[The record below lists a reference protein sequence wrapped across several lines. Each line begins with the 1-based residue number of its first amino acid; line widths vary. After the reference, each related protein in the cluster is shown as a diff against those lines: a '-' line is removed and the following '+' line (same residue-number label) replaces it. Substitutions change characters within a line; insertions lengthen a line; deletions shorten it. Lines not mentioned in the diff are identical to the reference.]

1 MESNPL
7 LPAKTPFFEGKN
19 RFVQI
24 LILLAL
30 IVGGMIICSVLGVIV
45 ATIFFGL
52 GIPTDT
58 VDQAAYYRI
67 IQAFGSVGTFLLPPL
82 FFSYFAERNC
92 FIYNKINKAPGY
104 SRCNI
109 VIVMSLA
116 ILPIVLALAEWNEG
130 WKLPE
135 SLAGL
140 EDWMRRTD
148 EQNSELVKLM
158 TRDSRIGILLINIF
172 VMALLPAVGEEL
184 MFRGT
189 VQPFLQKWT
198 KSPHWAIWIT
208 AFIFSAIHF
217 QISGFI
223 PRMLI
228 GAYLGYLLYWSGS
241 LWLPILAH
249 FMHNSMS
256 IISDFVLLR
265 RGIDMDNMNFTDIH
279 GWQYILGVAI
289 ILAFCGIYWLYKS
302 RRKDNSE
309 FEIQNSSLD

>member
-1 MESNPL
+1 MESNPFT
-7 LPAKTPFFEGKN
+7 PTKIPFFEGQN

-24 LILLAL
+24 LIFLAL
-30 IVGGMIICSVLGVIV
+30 IVGCMVVASVLGVVV
-45 ATIFFGL
+45 ASIFYGF
-52 GIPTDT
+52 GIPANAL
-58 VDQAAYYRI
+58 DQAAYYRI
-67 IQAFGSVGTFLLPPL
+67 LQSFGSVGTFMLPPL
-82 FFSYFAERNC
+82 FFSYLSERKW
-92 FIYNKINKAPGY
+92 FSYNRMNRVPGY
-104 SRCNI
+104 TMSNI
-109 VIVMSLA
+109 VIVMSLVL
-116 ILPIVLALAEWNEG
+116 LPIVWILADWNEG

-135 SLAGL
+135 ALAGL
-140 EDWMRRTD
+140 DEWMRRMD

-158 TRDSRIGILLINIF
+158 SRDSRIGILLINIF
-172 VMALLPAVGEEL
+172 VMAMLPAVGEEL

-228 GAYLGYLLYWSGS
+228 GAYLGYLCFWSGS

-256 IISDFVLLR
+256 ILSDFIMSR
-265 RGIDMDNMNFTDIH
+265 RGFDVDNLNYTDIH
-279 GWQYILGVAI
+279 GWKYILGVAI
-289 ILAFCGIYWLYKS
+289 ILAIGGIYLLWKN
-302 RRKDNSE
+302 RRIPENTE
-309 FEIQNSSLD
+309 A

>member
-1 MESNPL
+1 MESNPFT
-7 LPAKTPFFEGKN
+7 PTKIPFFEGQN

-24 LILLAL
+24 LIFLAL
-30 IVGGMIICSVLGVIV
+30 IVGCMVVASVLGVVV
-45 ATIFFGL
+45 ASIFYGF
-52 GIPTDT
+52 GIPANAL
-58 VDQAAYYRI
+58 DQAAYYRI
-67 IQAFGSVGTFLLPPL
+67 LQSFGSVGTFMLPPL
-82 FFSYFAERNC
+82 FFSYLSERKW
-92 FIYNKINKAPGY
+92 FSYNRMNKAPGY
-104 SRCNI
+104 TMSNI
-109 VIVMSLA
+109 VIVMSLVL
-116 ILPIVLALAEWNEG
+116 LPIVWILADWNEG

-135 SLAGL
+135 ALAGL
-140 EDWMRRTD
+140 DEWMRRMD

-158 TRDSRIGILLINIF
+158 SRDSRIGILLINIF
-172 VMALLPAVGEEL
+172 VMAMLPAVGEEL

-228 GAYLGYLLYWSGS
+228 GAYLGYLCFWSGS

-256 IISDFVLLR
+256 ILSDFIMSR
-265 RGIDMDNMNFTDIH
+265 RGFDVDNLNYTDIH
-279 GWQYILGVAI
+279 GWKYILGVAI
-289 ILAFCGIYWLYKS
+289 ILAIGGIYLLWKN
-302 RRKDNSE
+302 RRIPENTE
-309 FEIQNSSLD
+309 A

>member
-1 MESNPL
+1 MESNPFT
-7 LPAKTPFFEGKN
+7 PTKIPFFEGQN

-24 LILLAL
+24 LIFLAL
-30 IVGGMIICSVLGVIV
+30 IVGCMVVASVLGVVV
-45 ATIFFGL
+45 ASIFYGF
-52 GIPTDT
+52 GIPANAL
-58 VDQAAYYRI
+58 DQAAYYRI
-67 IQAFGSVGTFLLPPL
+67 LQSFGSVGTFMLPPL
-82 FFSYFAERNC
+82 FFSYLSERKW
-92 FIYNKINKAPGY
+92 FSYNRMNRAPGY
-104 SRCNI
+104 TMSNI
-109 VIVMSLA
+109 VIVMSLVL
-116 ILPIVLALAEWNEG
+116 LPIVWILADWNEG

-135 SLAGL
+135 ALAGL
-140 EDWMRRTD
+140 DEWMRRMD

-158 TRDSRIGILLINIF
+158 SRDSRIGILLINIF
-172 VMALLPAVGEEL
+172 VMAMLPAVGEEL

-228 GAYLGYLLYWSGS
+228 GAYLGYLCFWSGS

-256 IISDFVLLR
+256 ILSDFIMSR
-265 RGIDMDNMNFTDIH
+265 RGFDVDNLNYTDIH
-279 GWQYILGVAI
+279 GWKYILGVAI
-289 ILAFCGIYWLYKS
+289 ILAIGGIYLLWKN
-302 RRKDNSE
+302 RRIPENTE
-309 FEIQNSSLD
+309 A

>member
-1 MESNPL
+1 MPDSFPMVKL
-7 LPAKTPFFEGKN
+7 PFFEGQN

-24 LILLAL
+24 LIFLAL
-30 IVGGMIICSVLGVIV
+30 IVGCMVVASVLGVVV
-45 ATIFFGL
+45 ASIFYGF
-52 GIPTDT
+52 GIPANAL
-58 VDQAAYYRI
+58 DQAAYYRI
-67 IQAFGSVGTFLLPPL
+67 LQSFGSVGTFMLPPL
-82 FFSYFAERNC
+82 FFSYLSERKW
-92 FIYNKINKAPGY
+92 FSYNRMNRVPGY
-104 SRCNI
+104 TMSNI
-109 VIVMSLA
+109 VIVMSLVL
-116 ILPIVLALAEWNEG
+116 LPIVWILADWNEG

-135 SLAGL
+135 ALAGL
-140 EDWMRRTD
+140 DEWMRRMD

-158 TRDSRIGILLINIF
+158 SRDSRIGILLINIF
-172 VMALLPAVGEEL
+172 VMAMLPAVGEEL

-228 GAYLGYLLYWSGS
+228 GAYLGYLCFWSGS

-256 IISDFVLLR
+256 ILSDFIMSR
-265 RGIDMDNMNFTDIH
+265 RGFDVDNLNYTDIH
-279 GWQYILGVAI
+279 GWKYILGVAI
-289 ILAFCGIYWLYKS
+289 ILAIGGIYLLWKN
-302 RRKDNSE
+302 RRIPENTE
-309 FEIQNSSLD
+309 A

>member
-1 MESNPL
+1 MENNPFI
-7 LPAKTPFFEGKN
+7 AEKHPFFEGQN

-24 LILLAL
+24 LIFLAL
-30 IVGGMIICSVLGVIV
+30 IVGCMVVASVLGVVV
-45 ATIFFGL
+45 ASIFYGF
-52 GIPTDT
+52 GIPANAL
-58 VDQAAYYRI
+58 DQAAYYRI
-67 IQAFGSVGTFLLPPL
+67 LQSFGSVGTFMLPPL
-82 FFSYFAERNC
+82 FFSYLSERKW
-92 FIYNKINKAPGY
+92 FSYNRMNKAPGY
-104 SRCNI
+104 TMSNI
-109 VIVMSLA
+109 VIVMSLVL
-116 ILPIVLALAEWNEG
+116 LPIVWILADWNEG

-135 SLAGL
+135 ALAGL
-140 EDWMRRTD
+140 DEWMRRMD

-158 TRDSRIGILLINIF
+158 SRDSRIGILLINIF
-172 VMALLPAVGEEL
+172 VMAMLPAVGEEL

-228 GAYLGYLLYWSGS
+228 GAYLGYLCYWSGS

-256 IISDFVLLR
+256 ILSDFIMLR
-265 RGIDMDNMNFTDIH
+265 RGFDVDNLNYTDIH
-279 GWQYILGVAI
+279 GWKYILGVAI
-289 ILAFCGIYWLYKS
+289 ILAIGGIYLLWKN
-302 RRKDNSE
+302 RRIPENTE
-309 FEIQNSSLD
+309 A

>member
-1 MESNPL
+1 METNPL
-7 LPAKTPFFEGKN
+7 LPVKPPFFEGQN

-30 IVGGMIICSVLGVIV
+30 IVGGMIICSVIGVIV
-45 ATIFFGL
+45 ASIFFGF
-52 GIPTDT
+52 GIPTNT

-67 IQAFGSVGTFLLPPL
+67 VQAFGSVGTFLLPPL

-92 FIYNKINKAPGY
+92 FSYNKLNKALKY
-104 SRCNI
+104 SMANI
-109 VIVMSLA
+109 VIVMSLV
-116 ILPIVLALAEWNEG
+116 IIPIVLALAEWNEG

-140 EDWMRRTD
+140 DEWMRRTD
-148 EQNSELVKLM
+148 EQNKELLKLM
-158 TRDSRIGILLINIF
+158 TRDSRIGILLVNIF
-172 VMALLPAVGEEL
+172 VMAALPAVGEEL

-208 AFIFSAIHF
+208 AIIFSAIHF
-217 QISGFI
+217 QISGFV

-228 GAYLGYLLYWSGS
+228 GAYLGYLCYWSGS

-256 IISDFVLLR
+256 LVSDFIFLR
-265 RGIDMDNMNFTDIH
+265 RGYDVDNLKFSDIH
-279 GWQYILGVAI
+279 GWLYILGVAI
-289 ILAFCGIYWLYKS
+289 VLAVVGVYWLW
-302 RRKDNSE
+302 RKRVQVTGDRL
-309 FEIQNSSLD
+309 Q

>member
-1 MESNPL
+1 MPDSFPMVKL
-7 LPAKTPFFEGKN
+7 PFFEGQN

-24 LILLAL
+24 LIFLAL
-30 IVGGMIICSVLGVIV
+30 IVGCMVVASVLGVVV
-45 ATIFFGL
+45 ASIFYGF
-52 GIPTDT
+52 GIPANAL
-58 VDQAAYYRI
+58 DQAAYYRI
-67 IQAFGSVGTFLLPPL
+67 LQSFGSVGTFMLPPL
-82 FFSYFAERNC
+82 FFSYLSERKW
-92 FIYNKINKAPGY
+92 FSYNRMNRAPGY
-104 SRCNI
+104 TMSNI
-109 VIVMSLA
+109 VIVMSLVL
-116 ILPIVLALAEWNEG
+116 LPIVWILADWNEG

-135 SLAGL
+135 VLAGL
-140 EDWMRRTD
+140 DEWMRRMD

-158 TRDSRIGILLINIF
+158 SRDSRIGILLINIF
-172 VMALLPAVGEEL
+172 VMAMLPAVGEEL

-228 GAYLGYLLYWSGS
+228 GAYLGYLCYWSGS

-256 IISDFVLLR
+256 ILSDFIMSR
-265 RGIDMDNMNFTDIH
+265 RGFDMDNLNYTDIH
-279 GWQYILGVAI
+279 GWKYILGVAI
-289 ILAFCGIYWLYKS
+289 ILAIGGIYLLWKN
-302 RRKDNSE
+302 RRIPENTE
-309 FEIQNSSLD
+309 A

>member
-7 LPAKTPFFEGKN
+7 SPTKIPFFEGQN

-24 LILLAL
+24 VIFLAL
-30 IVGGMIICSVLGVIV
+30 IVGGMVISSVLGVIV
-45 ATIFFGL
+45 ASIFFGI
-52 GIPTDT
+52 GIPTNI

-67 IQAFGSVGTFLLPPL
+67 IQAFGSVGAFLLPPL
-82 FFSYFAERNC
+82 FFSYFAERSC
-92 FIYNKINKAPGY
+92 FSYNRMNKAPKY
-104 SRCNI
+104 SMVNI
-109 VIVMSLA
+109 VIVMSLV
-116 ILPIVLALAEWNEG
+116 IIPIVVALAEWNEG

-158 TRDSRIGILLINIF
+158 TRDSRVGVLLINIF
-172 VMALLPAVGEEL
+172 VMAVLPAVGEEL

-189 VQPFLQKWT
+189 VLPFLQKWT

-223 PRMLI
+223 PRMLL
-228 GAYLGYLLYWSGS
+228 GAYLGYLCYWSGS

-265 RGIDMDNMNFTDIH
+265 RGIDMDNMKYTDIH

-289 ILAFCGIYWLYKS
+289 VLAVVGVYCLWKK
-302 RRKDNSE
+302 R
-309 FEIQNSSLD
+309 IQVTGDKC

>member
-1 MESNPL
+1 MSDSFPMVKL
-7 LPAKTPFFEGKN
+7 PFFEGQN

-24 LILLAL
+24 LIFLAL
-30 IVGGMIICSVLGVIV
+30 IVGCMVVASVLGVVV
-45 ATIFFGL
+45 ASIFYGF
-52 GIPTDT
+52 GIPANAL
-58 VDQAAYYRI
+58 DQAAYYRI
-67 IQAFGSVGTFLLPPL
+67 LQSFGSVGTFMLPPL
-82 FFSYFAERNC
+82 FFSYLSERKW
-92 FIYNKINKAPGY
+92 FSYNRMNKAPGY
-104 SRCNI
+104 TMSNI
-109 VIVMSLA
+109 VIVMSLVL
-116 ILPIVLALAEWNEG
+116 LPIVWILADWNEG

-135 SLAGL
+135 ALAGL
-140 EDWMRRTD
+140 DEWMRRMD

-158 TRDSRIGILLINIF
+158 SRDSRIGILLINIF
-172 VMALLPAVGEEL
+172 VMAMLPAVGEEL

-228 GAYLGYLLYWSGS
+228 GAYLGYLCYWSGS

-256 IISDFVLLR
+256 ILSDFIMLR
-265 RGIDMDNMNFTDIH
+265 RGFDVDNLNYTDIH
-279 GWQYILGVAI
+279 GWKYILGVAI
-289 ILAFCGIYWLYKS
+289 ILAIGGIYLLWKN
-302 RRKDNSE
+302 RRIPENTE
-309 FEIQNSSLD
+309 A

>member
-1 MESNPL
+1 METNSFSPE
-7 LPAKTPFFEGKN
+7 KIPFFDGHN

-45 ATIFFGL
+45 ATIFFGF
-52 GIPTDT
+52 GVPANT

-67 IQAFGSVGTFLLPPL
+67 VQAFGSVGAFMLPPL

-92 FIYNKINKAPGY
+92 FSYNKMNKAPKC
-104 SRCNI
+104 SMANI
-109 VIVMSLA
+109 VIVLSLVV
-116 ILPIVLALAEWNEG
+116 LPIVLALAEWNEG

-158 TRDSRIGILLINIF
+158 TRDPRIGILLINIF
-172 VMALLPAVGEEL
+172 VMALLPAIGEEL

-217 QISGFI
+217 QISGFV

-228 GAYLGYLLYWSGS
+228 GAYLGYLCYWSGS

-249 FMHNSMS
+249 FMHNTMS
-256 IISDFVLLR
+256 LTSDFIFLR
-265 RGIDMDNMNFTDIH
+265 RGYDLDSLKFSDIH

-289 ILAFCGIYWLYKS
+289 VLLVVGVYWLYKL
-302 RRKDNSE
+302 RIKNNSE
-309 FEIQNSSLD
+309 FKIQNS

>member
-1 MESNPL
+1 MESNPFT
-7 LPAKTPFFEGKN
+7 PTKIPFFEGQN

-24 LILLAL
+24 LIFLAL
-30 IVGGMIICSVLGVIV
+30 IVGCMVVASVLGVVV
-45 ATIFFGL
+45 ASIFYGF
-52 GIPTDT
+52 GIPANAL
-58 VDQAAYYRI
+58 DQAAYYRI
-67 IQAFGSVGTFLLPPL
+67 LQSFGSVGTFMLPPL
-82 FFSYFAERNC
+82 FFSYLSERKW
-92 FIYNKINKAPGY
+92 FSYNRMNKAPGY
-104 SRCNI
+104 TMSNI
-109 VIVMSLA
+109 VIVMSLVL
-116 ILPIVLALAEWNEG
+116 LPIVWILADWNEG

-135 SLAGL
+135 ALAGL
-140 EDWMRRTD
+140 DEWMRRMD

-172 VMALLPAVGEEL
+172 VMAVLPAVGEEL

-198 KSPHWAIWIT
+198 KSPHWAIWIA

-228 GAYLGYLLYWSGS
+228 GAYLGYLCYWSGS

-256 IISDFVLLR
+256 ILTDFIMLR
-265 RGIDMDNMNFTDIH
+265 RGFDVDNLNYTDIH
-279 GWQYILGVAI
+279 GWKYILGVSI
-289 ILAFCGIYWLYKS
+289 ILAIGGIYLLWRN
-302 RRKDNSE
+302 RRIPENTE
-309 FEIQNSSLD
+309 A

>member
-1 MESNPL
+1 MESNPFT
-7 LPAKTPFFEGKN
+7 PAKIPFFEGQN

-24 LILLAL
+24 LIFLAL
-30 IVGGMIICSVLGVIV
+30 IVGCMVVASVLGVVV
-45 ATIFFGL
+45 ASIFYGF
-52 GIPTDT
+52 GIPANAL
-58 VDQAAYYRI
+58 DQAAYYRI
-67 IQAFGSVGTFLLPPL
+67 LQSFGSVGTFMLPPL
-82 FFSYFAERNC
+82 FFSYLSERKW
-92 FIYNKINKAPGY
+92 FSYNRMNRAPGY
-104 SRCNI
+104 TMSNI
-109 VIVMSLA
+109 VIVMSLVL
-116 ILPIVLALAEWNEG
+116 LPIVWILADWNEG

-135 SLAGL
+135 VLAGL
-140 EDWMRRTD
+140 DEWMRRMD

-158 TRDSRIGILLINIF
+158 SRDSRIGILLINIF
-172 VMALLPAVGEEL
+172 VMAMLPAVGEEL

-228 GAYLGYLLYWSGS
+228 GAYLGYLCYWSGS

-256 IISDFVLLR
+256 ILSDFIMSR
-265 RGIDMDNMNFTDIH
+265 RGFDMDNLNYTDIH
-279 GWQYILGVAI
+279 GWKYILGVAI
-289 ILAFCGIYWLYKS
+289 ILAIGGIYLLWKN
-302 RRKDNSE
+302 RRIPENTE
-309 FEIQNSSLD
+309 A

>member
-1 MESNPL
+1 MSDSFPMVKL
-7 LPAKTPFFEGKN
+7 PFFEGQN

-24 LILLAL
+24 LIFLAL
-30 IVGGMIICSVLGVIV
+30 IVGCMVVASVLGVVV
-45 ATIFFGL
+45 ASIFYGF
-52 GIPTDT
+52 GIPANAL
-58 VDQAAYYRI
+58 DQAAYYRI
-67 IQAFGSVGTFLLPPL
+67 LQSFGSVGTFMLPPL
-82 FFSYFAERNC
+82 FFSYLSERKW
-92 FIYNKINKAPGY
+92 FSYNRMNKAPGY
-104 SRCNI
+104 TMSNI
-109 VIVMSLA
+109 VIVMSLVL
-116 ILPIVLALAEWNEG
+116 LPIVWILADWNEG

-135 SLAGL
+135 ALAGL
-140 EDWMRRTD
+140 DEWMRRMD

-158 TRDSRIGILLINIF
+158 SRDSRIGILLINIF
-172 VMALLPAVGEEL
+172 VMAMLPAVGEEL

-228 GAYLGYLLYWSGS
+228 GAYLGYLCFWSGS

-256 IISDFVLLR
+256 ILSDFIMSR
-265 RGIDMDNMNFTDIH
+265 RGFDVDNLNYTDIH
-279 GWQYILGVAI
+279 GWKYILGVAI
-289 ILAFCGIYWLYKS
+289 ILAIGGIYILWKN
-302 RRKDNSE
+302 RRIPENTE
-309 FEIQNSSLD
+309 A

>member
-1 MESNPL
+1 MADSFPMVKL
-7 LPAKTPFFEGKN
+7 PFFEGQN

-24 LILLAL
+24 LIFLAL
-30 IVGGMIICSVLGVIV
+30 IVGCMVVASVLGVIV
-45 ATIFFGL
+45 ASIFFGF

-58 VDQAAYYRI
+58 LDQAAYYRI
-67 IQAFGSVGTFLLPPL
+67 IQSFGSVGTFMLPPL
-82 FFSYFAERNC
+82 FFSYLSERKW
-92 FIYNKINKAPGY
+92 FSYNRMNKAPGY
-104 SRCNI
+104 TMSNI
-109 VIVMSLA
+109 VIVMSLVL
-116 ILPIVLALAEWNEG
+116 LPIVWILADWNEG

-135 SLAGL
+135 ALAGL
-140 EDWMRRTD
+140 DEWMRRMD

-158 TRDSRIGILLINIF
+158 SRDSRIGILLINIF
-172 VMALLPAVGEEL
+172 VMAMLPAVGEEL

-228 GAYLGYLLYWSGS
+228 GAYLGYLCYWSGS

-256 IISDFVLLR
+256 ILSDFIMSR
-265 RGIDMDNMNFTDIH
+265 RGFDVDNLNYTDSH
-279 GWQYILGVAI
+279 GWKYILGVAI
-289 ILAFCGIYWLYKS
+289 ILAIGGIYLLWKN
-302 RRKDNSE
+302 RRIPENTE
-309 FEIQNSSLD
+309 A

>member
-1 MESNPL
+1 MENNPFI
-7 LPAKTPFFEGKN
+7 AEKHPFFEGQN

-24 LILLAL
+24 LIFLAL
-30 IVGGMIICSVLGVIV
+30 IVGCMIVASVLGVIV
-45 ATIFFGL
+45 ASIFFGF
-52 GIPTDT
+52 GIPANAL
-58 VDQAAYYRI
+58 DQAAYYRI
-67 IQAFGSVGTFLLPPL
+67 VQSFGSVGTFMLPAL
-82 FFSYFAERNC
+82 MFSYLSERNFFSY
-92 FIYNKINKAPGY
+92 NKLNKGPGY
-104 SRCNI
+104 QMSNI
-109 VIVMSLA
+109 VIVMSLVL
-116 ILPIVLALAEWNEG
+116 LPIVWILADWNEG

-135 SLAGL
+135 ALAGL
-140 EDWMRRTD
+140 DEWMRRMD

-158 TRDSRIGILLINIF
+158 SRDSRIGILLINIF
-172 VMALLPAVGEEL
+172 VMAMLPAVGEEL

-228 GAYLGYLLYWSGS
+228 GAYLGYLCYWSGS

-256 IISDFVLLR
+256 ILSDFVMSR
-265 RGIDMDNMNFTDIH
+265 RGFDMDNLNYTDIH
-279 GWQYILGVAI
+279 GWKYILGVAI
-289 ILAFCGIYWLYKS
+289 ILAIGGIYLLWKN
-302 RRKDNSE
+302 RRIPENTE
-309 FEIQNSSLD
+309 A